1 MKKKKCTKCGENKL
15 LSAFSKSV
23 SRGREYLTSRCKSC
37 LTAIN
42 GESRNRRRKLLRIK
56 MVDYLH
62 AHPCV
67 DCGEKDILV
76 LEFDHRD
83 ASAKEANVA
92 TLMAYANSWERVQ
105 REIELCDVRCANCH
119 RRKTHKQL
127 GWHTG
132 SEKWTKP
139 KPKKRKSKAR
149 P

>member
-1 MKKKKCTKCGENKL
+1 MTKKKCTNCGKNKPA
-15 LSAFSKSV
+15 SEFSVTKSRN
-23 SRGREYLTSRCKSC
+23 STYLTSRCKKC
-37 LTAIN
+37 LSEISTDGRI
-42 GESRNRRRKLLRIK
+42 RRRKLLRIK
-56 MVDYLH
+56 LVDYLH

-92 TLMAYANSWERVQ
+92 TLMAHAHSWTRIQ
-105 REIELCDVRCANCH
+105 REIEHCDVRCANCH

-127 GWHTG
+127 GWHDER

-139 KPKKRKSKAR
+139 KKRKPR